1 MTDIVDTAAVA
12 VAATAP
18 VAVAVAGNDVVGIT
32 SSRNDKR
39 ERKQNAQTLP
49 PGITHHMMKKYVVYY
64 REIMNLKTGKQQQ
77 REYFKVESHPKLDKP
92 WISSKSV
99 KISLIEKLNDANQV
113 VTDLE
118 NTSVTGDD
126 AAATATATATTT
138 MDTATDAD
146 AMTAPADVITS
157 FFNRWTKRIPKYTM
171 LRVNLAKGNITNVS
185 LIFDR
190 KDTSNGSRFTSRHTI
205 SCPTSTISE
214 EDETKETALISLGL
228 QRLRDKL
235 RKKYGADLL

>member
-1 MTDIVDTAAVA
+1 MTDIVATAA

-18 VAVAVAGNDVVGIT
+18 VAVAGNDVVGIT

-126 AAATATATATTT
+126 A
-138 MDTATDAD
+138 DAP
-146 AMTAPADVITS
+146 AAPADVITLFS
-157 FFNRWTKRIPKYTM
+157 NRWSKRIPKYTM
-171 LRVNLAKGNITNVS
+171 LRVNLVKGNMTNVS

-190 KDTSNGSRFTSRHTI
+190 KDNINGARLTSTHTVT
-205 SCPTSTISE
+205 CPTSTISE